1 MSRIKVSEYFNLD
14 ELVPRSLIINRGE
27 KAIQVMDMRII
38 KAADMIR
45 AELGESIFINNWFGG
60 GSLDECGFRYC
71 TTTTGAKWSQHK
83 YGRALD
89 LHCKSGPAAML
100 AVVKKLEQQFIDAQL
115 LTTYENIAATPSW
128 LHIDCRWTG
137 LDKLLMV
144 NP

>member
-1 MSRIKVSEYFNLD
+1 
-14 ELVPRSLIINRGE
+14 
-27 KAIQVMDMRII
+27 
-38 KAADMIR
+38 
-45 AELGESIFINNWFGG
+45 
-60 GSLDECGFRYC
+60 
-71 TTTTGAKWSQHK
+71 
-83 YGRALD
+83 
-89 LHCKSGPAAML
+89 ML